1 MAKHGKRTR
10 PLVVL
15 LVIELLILA
24 GGGILYGY
32 LKISDTSLSELFN
45 PSPAGDVISAFTE
58 KALTAEQTGLNRE
71 EDKLNR
77 KGEKYRKP
85 LYQEMKRL
93 MDLYS
98 NEELSYDQLIR
109 CMRSYR
115 LFAEASGQA
124 DKYLS
129 YADSIQA
136 GREAYQEGIACA
148 AKEDYAAALDCFK
161 QVDSEDPIYS
171 EKAEQE
177 KEKMIRKL
185 IENAPEKV
193 NEYLCLYKIDEARA
207 LLGELLA
214 AAPEDS
220 ALNGL
225 QQTIDEYEAFQTEL
239 VEYTGPVEHVFTH
252 CLIAF
257 PELCYSSP
265 SMTKS
270 LDTDCI
276 TPHEFTLILENL
288 YEKGYILIDINLLLD
303 ESGDRDR
310 VAKLMLPR
318 GKKPLILSVDDVVY
332 DARKMHT
339 GMVDK
344 LVVDDRGRV
353 LSYTKTAGGDEI
365 YSYEN
370 EVFPIVDS
378 FVREHPDFSFQGARG
393 TLCLT
398 GFQGIF
404 GYRTQTGA
412 PEGTDSE
419 AEKEGAL
426 QVVAALKEE
435 GWNFASHGYGHYH
448 MDQIPFS
455 KAEYDTTSWQAEVAS
470 LVGPTKVMAWPYG
483 GHVRSGKLHEL
494 LYDTGFRI
502 FCGVGAK
509 PYLAQEPD
517 GLGIFQDRKALD
529 GYSLRNR
536 REMYMYLFDTEAVW
550 DPLRPREVTW

>member
-1 MAKHGKRTR
+1 MAKRGKAAR

-32 LKISDTSLSELFN
+32 LKISNTSLSELFN
-45 PSPAGDVISAFTE
+45 SRTAGDVISAFTE
-58 KALTAEQTGLNRE
+58 KALTAEQTGLNKE
-71 EDKLNR
+71 EGKLNR

-85 LYQEMKRL
+85 LYQEMKRI
-93 MDLYS
+93 MDMYC
-98 NEELSYDQLIR
+98 NEELSYDQLVR
-109 CMRSYR
+109 CMRSYQ

-124 DKYLS
+124 GKYLS
-129 YADSIQA
+129 YANSIQA
-136 GREAYQEGIACA
+136 GREAYREGVAYA
-148 AKEDYAAALDCFK
+148 AKEDYTGALECFK
-161 QVDSEDPIYS
+161 RVDSEDPIYS

-177 KEKMIRKL
+177 KEKMIQKL
-185 IENAPEKV
+185 IEIAPEKV
-193 NEYLCLYKIDEARA
+193 NEYLCQYKIEEARA
-207 LLGELLA
+207 FVGELFA
-214 AAPEDS
+214 ASPDDP

-225 QQTIDEYEAFQTEL
+225 DQTINEYEAFQTEL

-270 LDTDCI
+270 LDTDCV
-276 TPHEFTLILENL
+276 TPHEFALILENL

-303 ESGDRDR
+303 ESGEGDR
-310 VAKLMLPR
+310 VAKLMLPK
-318 GKKPLILSVDDVVY
+318 GKKPLVLSVDDVVY

-353 LSYTKTAGGDEI
+353 LSYTKTAAGDEI

-412 PEGTDSE
+412 PEGTDRE

-448 MDQIPFS
+448 MDQIEYS
-455 KAEYDTTSWQAEVAS
+455 KVEYDTASWQAEVAS
-470 LVGPTKVMAWPYG
+470 LVGPTKVMVWPYG
-483 GHVRSGKLHEL
+483 GHVRSGKIHEL

-509 PYLAQEPD
+509 PYLAREPD

-536 REMYMYLFDTEAVW
+536 REMYLYLFDTEEVW
-550 DPLRPREVTW
+550 DPLRPKDVSW

>member
-1 MAKHGKRTR
+1 MAKRGKCTR

-71 EDKLNR
+71 EDRLNR

-93 MDLYS
+93 MDLYC

-148 AKEDYAAALDCFK
+148 AMEDYAAALDCFK

-370 EVFPIVDS
+370 EVYPIVDS
-378 FVREHPDFSFQGARG
+378 FVREHPDFSVQGARG

-448 MDQIPFS
+448 MDQIPYS

>member
-1 MAKHGKRTR
+1 MAKRGKCTR

-71 EDKLNR
+71 EDRLNR

-93 MDLYS
+93 MDLYC

-148 AKEDYAAALDCFK
+148 AMEDYAAALDCFK

-318 GKKPLILSVDDVVY
+318 GKKLLILSVDDVVY

-448 MDQIPFS
+448 MDQIPYS